1 MMKFESSVK
10 QVQAPQE
17 TVYAKLSDLN
27 NLERIKDRIPADKVK
42 NLSFDAESL
51 SIDVA
56 PVGRITLRIVE
67 KEPCTCIKFGT
78 VVSPIP
84 FNLWIQL
91 LPAGANECKMKLTIG
106 LELNSFMKAMVQ
118 KPLQDGVERMATALA
133 AIPY

>member
-1 MMKFESSVK
+1 MKFESSVK

-42 NLSFDAESL
+42 NLIFDAESL

-78 VVSPIP
+78 VVSPLP

-91 LPAGANECKMKLTIG
+91 LPVSANECKMKLTIG
-106 LELNSFMKAMVQ
+106 LELNPFMKAMVQ

>member
-51 SIDVA
+51 SIDAA

-78 VVSPIP
+78 VVSPLP

-91 LPAGANECKMKLTIG
+91 LPVSANECKMKLTIG